1 MRSETV
7 GAATLTAAESLEN
20 NAERAFNLAKEVAQR
35 ASLACVDVTAAD
47 LKELAEKA
55 YEAFQEVDEV
65 LKAAT
70 NHVQSLREQEQESVR
85 SGY

>member
-7 GAATLTAAESLEN
+7 GAATLTAAEGIEN
-20 NAERAFNLAKEVAQR
+20 SAERAFNLAKEVAQR
-35 ASLACVDVTAAD
+35 ASLACVDVTAED
-47 LKELAEKA
+47 LKELSAKA

-70 NHVQSLREQEQESVR
+70 NHLQALREVEREEIR
-85 SGY
+85 TGY